1 MNFILWGTGTEPE
14 HHLILAT
21 LTEAV
26 FDVHF
31 RHENDV
37 GNGDF
42 LSENTSKQL
51 SILLQCIKIATMW
64 SLFKTLISCQFP
76 LDIVN

>member
-1 MNFILWGTGTEPE
+1 MNFILWDTGTEPE

-26 FDVHF
+26 FDRHF
-31 RHENDV
+31 RHKNDV

-42 LSENTSKQL
+42 LSENTL
-51 SILLQCIKIATMW
+51 
-64 SLFKTLISCQFP
+64 
-76 LDIVN
+76 

>member
-1 MNFILWGTGTEPE
+1 MNFILWDTGTEPE

-26 FDVHF
+26 FDIHF
-31 RHENDV
+31 RHKNDV

-42 LSENTSKQL
+42 LSENTLQNNYPFYYNVLK
-51 SILLQCIKIATMW
+51 LLHVV
-64 SLFKTLISCQFP
+64 SF
-76 LDIVN
+76 